1 LLNAEVIKPMNT
13 FINDV
18 KYALRQL
25 RKNPGFTVVAV
36 LTLGICIAANI
47 VIFAV
52 TDAILIRSLPFPE
65 ADRLVI
71 AFHNYPGA
79 GVEHQ
84 ACSLTSYYEW
94 REAIA
99 AFESTSASQ
108 AGSVVIGEAADR
120 EPQRVLC
127 ERVTPEFFDT
137 LDVKP
142 ALGRFFTEEETDPMR
157 SSVVVLTDA
166 FWRNHYN
173 ADPGVLGRDIM
184 IEGKVVTIVGVL
196 KPDFRYLSSHAKLFF
211 PLASSLQD
219 RGTYQRHNTNAQVI
233 ARLAPGASLATAQA
247 QIDALNAQQMQDE
260 PRLTKLLEGTG
271 FHTRIYPLHAD
282 HVRNIRPVLILLQG
296 GALFLLVIGGVN
308 LINLLLVRAGGR
320 IKEFSTRRALGASR
334 RHIARAVLIETI
346 MLAGIGG
353 ILGLVAGAAE
363 ISMLSVLGTAQLP
376 LGEQI
381 AFNCRIAAIAL
392 CGSILV
398 GIVFALPVTGFHL
411 RRHLAPALHSEGRS
425 STVSR
430 AAQGLRHGFIVAQI
444 SLAFLLLTGAGLLCV
459 SLKRV
464 LNVSPGFEP
473 ENVLTGRI
481 GLPLAGYSDETTRLA
496 FVQRLLSELR
506 AQPGVSFAA
515 VSNVVPFT
523 GQDNSQAIVPEGIEP
538 QPGESLR
545 AHFHCATSG
554 DFWQALG
561 IPLHQGRL
569 LEEADNYRQERVC
582 VVDEE
587 FARRYWPEGHA
598 IGYHLTKGP
607 VFDETNAFR
616 IVGIVGQIKQDKLE
630 ETALGAVYFPYRYD
644 AVSNIYII
652 TRSSLRPEVLTSS
665 VRDTVRRLDPEIP
678 IDDVHTMQARIDA
691 SLVHRRSPALLAGI
705 FASVALLLTAIG
717 TYGVV
722 AYAVTQRSREI
733 GVRMALGAKPQQ
745 VLTHFLGISTK
756 LLLAGLF
763 IGMLGAW
770 AVGRAMESFLFGVGA
785 IHAGVLTTT
794 IIVMILVVLLACFV
808 PARRAAKVDPM
819 KALRY
824 E

>member
-1 LLNAEVIKPMNT
+1 MSTLT
-13 FINDV
+13 NDL
-18 KYALRQL
+18 KYAFRQL
-25 RKNPGFTVVAV
+25 RKNPGFTVVAM
-36 LTLGICIAANI
+36 LTLAICIAANI

-52 TDAILIRSLPFPE
+52 TDAILIRPLPFPE

-84 ACSLTSYYEW
+84 ACSLASCYEW
-94 REAIA
+94 REAIT
-99 AFESTSASQ
+99 AFESASASQ
-108 AGSVVIGEAADR
+108 AGSVVIGEAAGR
-120 EPQRVLC
+120 EPQHVFC
-127 ERVTPEFFDT
+127 EWVTPDFFDT
-137 LDVKP
+137 LGVKP
-142 ALGRFFTEEETDPMR
+142 VLGRFFEEEEADPSR

-166 FWRNHYN
+166 FWRSHYN

-184 IEGKVVTIVGVL
+184 VEGKVMTIVGVL
-196 KPDFRYLSSHAKLFF
+196 KPGFRYLSSRAKLFF
-211 PLASSLQD
+211 PLASSPQD
-219 RGTYQRHNTNAQVI
+219 RGPYQRHNTSVQVI
-233 ARLAPGASLATAQA
+233 ARLAPGTSLATAQA
-247 QIDALNAQQMQDE
+247 QIDTLNTKQMEDD
-260 PRLTKLLEGTG
+260 PGLTKLLEGTG

-282 HVRNIRPVLILLQG
+282 HIRNVRPVLILLQG

-320 IKEFSTRRALGASR
+320 VKEFSTRRALGAGR
-334 RHIARAVLIETI
+334 RHVARAVLLETI
-346 MLAGIGG
+346 TLAGIGG
-353 ILGLVAGAAE
+353 ILGLAAGAAG
-363 ISMLSVLGTAQLP
+363 ISMLSLLGTAQLP

-381 AFNCRIAAIAL
+381 AFNFRIAAATL

-398 GIVFALPVTGFHL
+398 GIVFALPVTCFHL
-411 RRHLAPALHSEGRS
+411 RRNLAPALHSEGRS
-425 STVSR
+425 GTVGR
-430 AAQGLRHGFIVAQI
+430 AAQGLRHGFIVTQI
-444 SLAFLLLTGAGLLCV
+444 TLSFLLLTGAGLLGV

-464 LNVSPGFEP
+464 LNVSPGFRP
-473 ENVLTGRI
+473 EHVLTGRI
-481 GLPLAGYSDETTRLA
+481 GLPPARYGDESVRLA
-496 FVQRLLSELR
+496 FVQRLLNELR
-506 AQPGVSFAA
+506 AQPGVTFAA
-515 VSNVVPFT
+515 ISNVIPFT

-569 LEEADNYRQERVC
+569 LEEADNYREERVC

-587 FARRYWPEGHA
+587 FAQRYWPEGDA
-598 IGYHLTKGP
+598 IGYRLTKGP
-607 VFDETNAFR
+607 AFDETTAFR
-616 IVGIVGQIKQDKLE
+616 IVGIVGKIKQDKLE

-644 AVSNIYII
+644 AANNIYII
-652 TRSSLRPEVLTSS
+652 TRSSLMPEVLASS
-665 VRDTVRRLDPEIP
+665 VGETIRRLDPEIP
-678 IDDVHTMQARIDA
+678 MDDVRSMQARIDA
-691 SLVHRRSPALLAGI
+691 SLVQRRSPALLAGI

-733 GVRMALGAKPQQ
+733 GVRMALGAMPQQ

-763 IGMLGAW
+763 LGLLGAW

-785 IHAGVLTTT
+785 IHLGVLTTT
-794 IIVMILVVLLACFV
+794 IIVMIFVVLLACFV

-819 KALRY
+819 KALRC

>member
-1 LLNAEVIKPMNT
+1 MSTLT
-13 FINDV
+13 NDL
-18 KYALRQL
+18 KYAFRQL
-25 RKNPGFTVVAV
+25 RKNPGFTVVAM
-36 LTLGICIAANI
+36 LTLAICIAANI

-52 TDAILIRSLPFPE
+52 TDAILIRPLPFPE

-84 ACSLTSYYEW
+84 ACSLASCYEW
-94 REAIA
+94 REAIT
-99 AFESTSASQ
+99 AFESASASQ
-108 AGSVVIGEAADR
+108 AGSVVIGEAAGR
-120 EPQRVLC
+120 EPQHVFC
-127 ERVTPEFFDT
+127 EWVTPDFFDT
-137 LDVKP
+137 LGVKP
-142 ALGRFFTEEETDPMR
+142 VLGRFFEEEEADPSR

-166 FWRNHYN
+166 FWRSHYN

-184 IEGKVVTIVGVL
+184 VEGKVMTIVGVL
-196 KPDFRYLSSHAKLFF
+196 KPGFRYLSSRAKLFF
-211 PLASSLQD
+211 PLASSPQD
-219 RGTYQRHNTNAQVI
+219 RGPYQRHNTSVQVI
-233 ARLAPGASLATAQA
+233 ARLAPGTSLATAQA
-247 QIDALNAQQMQDE
+247 QIDTLNTKQMEDD
-260 PRLTKLLEGTG
+260 PGLTKLLEGTG

-282 HVRNIRPVLILLQG
+282 HIRNVRPVLILLQG

-320 IKEFSTRRALGASR
+320 VKEFSTRRALGAGR
-334 RHIARAVLIETI
+334 RHVARAVLLETI
-346 MLAGIGG
+346 TLAGIGG
-353 ILGLVAGAAE
+353 ILGLAAGAAG
-363 ISMLSVLGTAQLP
+363 ISMLSLLGTAQLP

-381 AFNCRIAAIAL
+381 AFNFRIAAATL

-398 GIVFALPVTGFHL
+398 GIVFALPVTCFHL
-411 RRHLAPALHSEGRS
+411 RRNLAPALHSEGRS
-425 STVSR
+425 GTVGR
-430 AAQGLRHGFIVAQI
+430 AAQGLRHGFIVTQI
-444 SLAFLLLTGAGLLCV
+444 TLSFLLLTGAGLLGV

-464 LNVSPGFEP
+464 LNVSPGFRP
-473 ENVLTGRI
+473 EHVLTGRL
-481 GLPLAGYSDETTRLA
+481 GLPPARYGDESVRLA
-496 FVQRLLSELR
+496 FVQRLLNELR
-506 AQPGVSFAA
+506 AQPGVTFAA
-515 VSNVVPFT
+515 ISNVIPFT

-569 LEEADNYRQERVC
+569 LEEADNYREERVC

-587 FARRYWPEGHA
+587 FAQRYWPEGDA
-598 IGYHLTKGP
+598 IGYRLTKGP
-607 VFDETNAFR
+607 AFDETTAFR
-616 IVGIVGQIKQDKLE
+616 IVGIVGKIKQDKLE

-644 AVSNIYII
+644 AANNIYII
-652 TRSSLRPEVLTSS
+652 TRSSLMPEVLASS
-665 VRDTVRRLDPEIP
+665 VGETIRRLDPEIP
-678 IDDVHTMQARIDA
+678 MDDVRSMQARIDA
-691 SLVHRRSPALLAGI
+691 SLVQRRSPALLAGI

-733 GVRMALGAKPQQ
+733 GVRMALGAMPQQ

-763 IGMLGAW
+763 LGLLGAW

-785 IHAGVLTTT
+785 IHLGVLTTT
-794 IIVMILVVLLACFV
+794 IIVMIFVVLLACFV

-819 KALRY
+819 KALRC

>member
-1 LLNAEVIKPMNT
+1 MSTLT
-13 FINDV
+13 NDL
-18 KYALRQL
+18 KYAFRQL
-25 RKNPGFTVVAV
+25 RKNPGFTVVAM
-36 LTLGICIAANI
+36 LTLAICIAANI

-52 TDAILIRSLPFPE
+52 TDAILIRPLPFPE

-84 ACSLTSYYEW
+84 ACSLASCYEW
-94 REAIA
+94 REAIT
-99 AFESTSASQ
+99 AFESASASQ
-108 AGSVVIGEAADR
+108 AGSVVIGEAAGR
-120 EPQRVLC
+120 EPQHVFC
-127 ERVTPEFFDT
+127 EWVTPDFFDT
-137 LDVKP
+137 LGVKP
-142 ALGRFFTEEETDPMR
+142 VLGRFFEEEEADPSR

-166 FWRNHYN
+166 FWRSHYN

-184 IEGKVVTIVGVL
+184 VEGKVMTIVGVL
-196 KPDFRYLSSHAKLFF
+196 KPGFRYLSSRAKLFF
-211 PLASSLQD
+211 PLASSPQD
-219 RGTYQRHNTNAQVI
+219 RGPYQRHNTSVQVI
-233 ARLAPGASLATAQA
+233 ARLAPGTSLATAQA
-247 QIDALNAQQMQDE
+247 QIDTLNTKQMEDD
-260 PRLTKLLEGTG
+260 PGLTKLLEGTG

-282 HVRNIRPVLILLQG
+282 HIRNVRPVLILLQG

-320 IKEFSTRRALGASR
+320 VKEFSTRRALGAGR
-334 RHIARAVLIETI
+334 RHVARAVLLETI
-346 MLAGIGG
+346 TLAGIGG
-353 ILGLVAGAAE
+353 ILGLAAGAAG
-363 ISMLSVLGTAQLP
+363 ISMLSLLGTAQLP

-381 AFNCRIAAIAL
+381 AFNFRIAAATL

-398 GIVFALPVTGFHL
+398 GIVFALPVTCFHL
-411 RRHLAPALHSEGRS
+411 RRNLAPALHSEGRS
-425 STVSR
+425 GTVGR
-430 AAQGLRHGFIVAQI
+430 AAQGLRHGFIVTQI
-444 SLAFLLLTGAGLLCV
+444 TLSFLLLTGAGLLGV

-464 LNVSPGFEP
+464 LNVSPGFRP
-473 ENVLTGRI
+473 EHVLTGRI
-481 GLPLAGYSDETTRLA
+481 GLPPARYGDESVRLA
-496 FVQRLLSELR
+496 FVQRLLNELR
-506 AQPGVSFAA
+506 AQPGVTFAA
-515 VSNVVPFT
+515 ISNVIPFT

-569 LEEADNYRQERVC
+569 LEEADNYREERVC

-587 FARRYWPEGHA
+587 FAQRYWPEGDA
-598 IGYHLTKGP
+598 IGYRLTKGP
-607 VFDETNAFR
+607 AFDETTAFR
-616 IVGIVGQIKQDKLE
+616 IVGIVGKIKQDKLE

-644 AVSNIYII
+644 AANNIYII
-652 TRSSLRPEVLTSS
+652 TRSSLMPEVLASS
-665 VRDTVRRLDPEIP
+665 VGETVRRLDPEIP
-678 IDDVHTMQARIDA
+678 MDDVHTMQARIDA
-691 SLVHRRSPALLAGI
+691 SLVQRRSPALLAGI

-733 GVRMALGAKPQQ
+733 GVRMALGAMPQQ

-756 LLLAGLF
+756 LLLAGLLL
-763 IGMLGAW
+763 GLLGAW

-785 IHAGVLTTT
+785 IHLGVLTTT
-794 IIVMILVVLLACFV
+794 IIVMIFVVLLACFV

-819 KALRY
+819 KALRC